1 MNILVD
7 TCFWYAY
14 YDPRDEKHYIAK
26 ELIDYFEFGNII
38 IPYPTLYETIN
49 TRFSKHTEWIAP
61 FNELI
66 QNEKFKLIDDND
78 YREIALNQT
87 FEYSIY
93 NKRPISFVDMII
105 RMMLDDINLKIDAM
119 ITFNLEDFIDVCTSK
134 NIEII
139 SE

>member
-1 MNILVD
+1 M
-7 TCFWYAY
+7 
-14 YDPRDEKHYIAK
+14 
-26 ELIDYFEFGNII
+26 
-38 IPYPTLYETIN
+38 
-49 TRFSKHTEWIAP
+49 
-61 FNELI
+61 
-66 QNEKFKLIDDND
+66 IDDNG
-78 YREIALNQT
+78 YKEIALNQT

-119 ITFNLEDFIDVCTSK
+119 ITFNLEDFIDVCASK